1 MFNKVS
7 NVSLSCEDDD
17 YTGKCQFNC
26 TFLPRS
32 QMCTFVFNQVTNVS
46 IERLAAGYQKVNTA
60 VNLTVA
66 ENITKYLNIST
77 TVSKHCHSVVGVHR
91 SWVFIESTD
100 ITVSRAD
107 FIGPQNSWAVVRPRG
122 RFTISNC
129 SFTNLSSGLSEYDPL
144 TTSTGQHH
152 ITVIVEES
160 RHLPPLVFTI
170 ENTSFKGQHYLPF
183 FCHNTSGGNYPV
195 VHLCSDSPL
204 KGWSVNFTIQNC
216 KFIKCPALQVH
227 AEEDPR
233 LHINVAYSEI
243 NGGVSQKTAYH
254 WLRNCSFEFT
264 SPAVHVQ
271 LNNSLSGCQ
280 LQERTSPQESMGTFK
295 IAFSSFTR
303 VAGGK
308 VSAVSVR
315 LRAVKNSQHA
325 MQVILYNNTFRD
337 NHGIY
342 HRSLVFVRHS
352 TLDNGNDVTKCG
364 QQSVTGF
371 SYPLKIEGNIFKHNF
386 GESKLDYFCAILTRL
401 HNKFLI
407 VNADVDMRK
416 FFYHYK
422 YTCYRLGVIYLSGLE
437 GIYRVLFK
445 DNVIRDNKVTGLTLY
460 SSHVEMVGTNIVRYN
475 LGYYGGGIRMNAR
488 SLLLLRNDTSL
499 EVVQNQAYF
508 SGGGFYILDQCTLN
522 ISFTHCPCFFQ
533 LVHHNGSYIS
543 RLSKDELKV
552 LVNVS
557 DNRAFNKGKGS
568 ASVIFNSNI
577 DQCYLETN
585 VTGVTRYAEV
595 FREVFDITGPV
606 NNLNVSSIP
615 RRICAFCKNDTCLSE
630 GTNQTLEYYHGQH
643 LSTSVLVE
651 GDMGIPLS
659 GVLYVDLVCE
669 RYRNTEKDFFP
680 PELHSTHILED
691 KCNQLLIP
699 ALPEI
704 PQHCT
709 NGTQFSLQLRIALF
723 TGTTVLNEGR
733 YLYTSIRTRH
743 LKGCPSGFHA
753 FNFSERH
760 RDCKCSQHL
769 ENDGLT
775 CSLDK
780 LSIKKPSNITSWIG
794 KNGGQIMWSLQC
806 PHSRCNSSIV
816 NIPINNTDM
825 QCMYNRTGVLCGR
838 CPDGLST
845 LIGSSQCSDTC
856 SNWNL
861 LLLLV
866 LLIGGPLFV
875 ILIGAL
881 NMTITVGA
889 INGFMFYV
897 TVVAINKM
905 SLDSYPFLYKDI
917 KICLYSEQDEF
928 GKTLVSY
935 LFPLYLLLLFG
946 IACLLPKCKCIN
958 MHKIHKKIGPRITPV
973 LATVITVSYLFMSE
987 ATIKILLYAEV
998 KSTNGSN
1005 MMVWLYDGSLEY
1017 FKSTKHIVLGCIA
1030 TISLLFF
1037 LLPAMVVATFG
1048 DLLRRFIKGP
1058 YYMNFLDTFHGA
1070 FRFRFGFWFGVRLII
1085 LTIIM
1090 VLRILLPLHQM
1101 NIAIICLSTCILVF
1115 QMIVKPYRGIRIE
1128 ECVTDHTKRKYF
1140 LGSVPQ
1146 DIANILDNLFQINL
1160 IVLFASALNSD
1171 KQNDNSWFPAIFTIS
1186 QLAVCLKFLIILIYH
1201 LLEYTPL
1208 GQYLIERMQRVKRK
1222 YNRWKEERM
1231 LRAREERNRLEE
1243 EPVKNADIELWLG
1256 DCVNSD
1262 SDDESNSDVD
1272 EYNRD
1277 VCAGSEA
1284 TVVNAKKVYRYDT
1297 NSDVSPL
1304 LMD

>member
-17 YTGKCQFNC
+17 YTGKCQLNC
-26 TFLPRS
+26 TLLKKS

-46 IERLAAGYQKVNTA
+46 IVRLAAGYQKVNTA

-100 ITVSRAD
+100 ITVSGVD

-122 RFTISNC
+122 RFTIHNC
-129 SFTNLSSGLSEYDPL
+129 SFTNLSSGLSEYDSL
-144 TTSTGQHH
+144 NTSTGQNH
-152 ITVIVEES
+152 IAVIVEKS

-195 VHLCSDSPL
+195 LFLCSDSPL
-204 KGWSVNFTIQNC
+204 KGWSVNFTITNC
-216 KFIKCPALQVH
+216 KFTKCPALQVY

-233 LHINVAYSEI
+233 LYINIAYSEI
-243 NGGVSQKTAYH
+243 NGGVSNGTAYY

-264 SPAVHVQ
+264 SPAIHVQ
-271 LNNSLSGCQ
+271 LNNTLSGCQ
-280 LQERTSPQESMGTFK
+280 LQERTSPQESKGTFT
-295 IAFSSFTR
+295 IAFSSFTGL
-303 VAGGK
+303 AGGK
-308 VSAVSVR
+308 VSAVSVE
-315 LRAVKNSQHA
+315 LKAIKNSQHA
-325 MQVILYNNTFRD
+325 MQVMLYNNTFRD

-342 HRSLVFVRHS
+342 HRSLMFVRHS
-352 TLDNGNDVTKCG
+352 TLDNGTDVTKCG

-371 SYPLKIEGNIFKHNF
+371 SYPLKIEGNTFKHNF
-386 GESKLDYFCAILTRL
+386 KESKIDYFCAILTRL

-407 VNADVDMRK
+407 INANAYK
-416 FFYHYK
+416 FSIFFK
-422 YTCYRLGVIYLSGLE
+422 YRYICYRLGVIYLSGLE
-437 GIYRVLFK
+437 GQYRVLFK
-445 DNVIRDNKVTGLTLY
+445 DNVIRDNQVTGLTLY
-460 SSHVEMVGTNIVRYN
+460 SSHIEMVGTNIVRYN
-475 LGYYGGGIRMNAR
+475 LGYYGGGIRMNVR

-508 SGGGFYILDQCTLN
+508 SGGGFYVLDQCTLN
-522 ISFTHCPCFFQ
+522 ISITHCPCFFQ

-543 RLSKDELKV
+543 HLSKDELKV

-595 FREVFDITGPV
+595 FREVFDVTGPV

-630 GTNQTLEYYHGQH
+630 GKNQTLEYYHGQH

-659 GVLYVDLVCE
+659 GVLYVDLVIE
-669 RYRNTEKDFFP
+669 RYRNTEKDFFL

-691 KCNQLLIP
+691 KCNQIIIP
-699 ALPEI
+699 ALPMI
-704 PQHCT
+704 PHYY
-709 NGTQFSLQLRIALF
+709 NGTQFSLQLRVALF

-753 FNFSERH
+753 FNSTDRH
-760 RDCKCSQHL
+760 TVCKCSQHL
-769 ENDGLT
+769 ENDGFA
-775 CSLDK
+775 CSLDN
-780 LSIKKPSNITSWIG
+780 LTIEKPSNIPSWIG
-794 KNGGQIMWSLQC
+794 NNEGRILWSMNYPC
-806 PHSRCNSSIV
+806 FYCNSSIV

-838 CPDGLST
+838 CPNGQSSL
-845 LIGSSQCSDTC
+845 LGSSQCIDTC
-856 SNWNL
+856 SNWHL
-861 LLLLV
+861 LLLLFA
-866 LLIGGPLFV
+866 LIGGPLFV

-889 INGFMFYV
+889 INGFLFYV
-897 TVVAINKM
+897 TIMMIAISDNM
-905 SLDSYPFLYKDI
+905 STNSYLYFYKHFE
-917 KICLYSEQDEF
+917 ICLYNEIDEF
-928 GKTLVSY
+928 GKTLFYY
-935 LFPLYLLLLFG
+935 LFPLYLLLLVG

-958 MHKIHKKIGPRITPV
+958 MHKINKAIGPRITPV

-987 ATIKILLYAEV
+987 ATIKIFLYAEV

-1005 MMVWLYDGSLEY
+1005 MVVWLFNGNLEY

-1037 LLPAMVVATFG
+1037 LLPATFLATFG

-1090 VLRILLPLHQM
+1090 VLRILLSPQQI
-1101 NIAIICLSTCILVF
+1101 NFAIVCLSTCILVF
-1115 QMIVKPYRGIRIE
+1115 QMVVKPYRGIRIE
-1128 ECVTDHTKRKYF
+1128 ECVTDHMRRKYF

-1160 IVLFASALNSD
+1160 IVLFASALHSD
-1171 KQNDNSWFPAIFTIS
+1171 KQNDNSWFPAIFIIS

-1208 GQYLIERMQRVKRK
+1208 GQYFIEQMQRVKRK
-1222 YNRWKEERM
+1222 YNMWKEERM
-1231 LRAREERNRLEE
+1231 LRAREEKNRFEE
-1243 EPVKNADIELWLG
+1243 ESVRIADIELWLG

-1272 EYNRD
+1272 EHTKSD
-1277 VCAGSEA
+1277 GS
-1284 TVVNAKKVYRYDT
+1284 
-1297 NSDVSPL
+1297 PF